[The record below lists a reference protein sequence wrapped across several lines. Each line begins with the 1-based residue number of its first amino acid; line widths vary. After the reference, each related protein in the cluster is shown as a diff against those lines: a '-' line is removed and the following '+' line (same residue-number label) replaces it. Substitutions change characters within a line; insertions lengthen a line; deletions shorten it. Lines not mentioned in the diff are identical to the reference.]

1 MKKITLLLLLTI
13 TSLGLFAA
21 PIDESRAREIAESF
35 FSGYSTRGSSSD
47 VDLAWSGSSF
57 LAQPFGTTDADATL
71 YIYNRASNDGY
82 VIVSGDDNTA
92 PIVAF
97 SLDRAFDVEN
107 MPFTTRRLLEAWNEQ
122 IAAARAG
129 LIPPVKLASQ
139 GNVVKKYDTAQ
150 WSQFTPYNDECPII
164 DGYRA
169 VTGCVATA
177 MSIICHYNK
186 WPKEVSGETPAYTYD
201 DMVDKNTKRS
211 IAANP
216 LGPTYDYDNMLMGY
230 YDSNGYSKYN
240 EVQGAAV
247 ARLMHD
253 MGTSVEMM
261 YHHTG
266 SGAFDDMVP
275 KAFYTYFKY
284 SKQATYLPHGEMSE
298 EKWTAMLQENLAA
311 YGPTY
316 FSGAGE
322 EGGHAFVLDG
332 YTDAGYFH
340 INYGWEGEGNGYY
353 LLPKIDFYAYQGA
366 VFYLE
371 PDKDGTS
378 SFRDFL
384 VLRYYDDSYKG
395 ITTDTTEYVKGEAF
409 RVWIGNITNLGNTA
423 FTGDVALVLCD
434 KDGEVKQTL
443 RNYKFSGSDK
453 IDVHYG
459 TILGPV
465 TVTISKDLAKGD
477 RLRIYY
483 KGANSAEWQWATA
496 YDANAVDEI
505 IVCDTE
511 QEEPEEPEEP
521 ATPIDEA
528 LSFTYSK
535 VDKTI
540 AITSQI
546 DVDYRLV
553 YGTNTNIEYK
563 VIKAGESATIDC
575 SSLPAGSYTFTFNNA
590 TSESYVLKLEL

>member
-47 VDLAWSGSSF
+47 VDLAWSGSNF

-150 WSQFTPYNDECPII
+150 WSQFAPYNNECPMI
-164 DGYRA
+164 DGERA

-186 WPKEVSGETPAYTYD
+186 WPKEVSGETPAYTYV
-201 DMVDKNTKRS
+201 DMEDKYTKRS
-211 IAANP
+211 IDANQ

-230 YDSNGYSKYN
+230 YDSYGYPKYDAT
-240 EVQGAAV
+240 QGAAV

-261 YHHTG
+261 YHYNG
-266 SGAFDDMVP
+266 SGAFDYMVP
-275 KAFYTYFKY
+275 RAFYTYFKY
-284 SKQATYLPHGEMSE
+284 SKQATYIPHGAMSE
-298 EKWTAMLQENLAA
+298 ETWTAMLQENLAA

-316 FSGAGE
+316 FSGASE

-340 INYGWEGEGNGYY
+340 INYGWEGIDNGYY
-353 LLPKIDFYAYQGA
+353 LLPKIDFYVDQGA

-371 PDKDGTS
+371 PDVDGTS
-378 SFRDFL
+378 SYRDFL
-384 VLRYYDDSYKG
+384 VLSYISDSLMG
-395 ITTDTTEYVKGEAF
+395 ITTDTTEYEKGKPF
-409 RVWIGNITNLGNTA
+409 YVSIGAIYNLGA
-423 FTGDVALVLCD
+423 IDFSGDIALVLCD
-434 KDGEVKQTL
+434 KDGEVKEQL
-443 RNYKFSGSDK
+443 FSYTFKKGDELEVNRGRYFNS
-453 IDVHYG
+453 VR
-459 TILGPV
+459 
-465 TVTISKDLAKGD
+465 VTITKDLTKGD
-477 RLRIYY
+477 RLRVYY
-483 KGANSAEWQWATA
+483 KGTNATEWQWAMA
-496 YDANAVDEI
+496 YDEYTVDEI

-575 SSLPAGSYTFTFNNA
+575 STLPTGSYTFTFNNA